1 MATVKKMLYQQLTDF
16 LLTKLPKRYH
26 GNFYSWIEDGKLL
39 NEGRQVTDNGIEVCH
54 LSYNGVFHFEAL
66 PFTAISP
73 AYLMAFIQ
81 VWVNEN
87 DPMRDAFNDN
97 EIPFDL
103 DILDDSTA
111 DLIFTIS
118 FREPLTAMQDERG
131 ELQISGENY
140 RLDEIEVFTAEEI
153 DVVVRIKHENPNG
166 D

>member
-39 NEGRQVTDNGIEVCH
+39 NEGRQVTDNG
-54 LSYNGVFHFEAL
+54 VFHFEAL
-66 PFTAISP
+66 PFNEISP

-87 DPMRDAFNDN
+87 DPMRDVLDEG

-103 DILDDSTA
+103 DIIDDNTA
-111 DLIFTIS
+111 DLIFTIA
-118 FREPLTAMQDERG
+118 FREPLTAMEDSEG
-131 ELQISGENY
+131 ELKIDGVNY

-153 DVVVRIKHENPNG
+153 DVVVRVEHEHQNG

>member
-1 MATVKKMLYQQLTDF
+1 MATVKKMRYQQLTEF

-26 GNFYSWIEDGKLL
+26 GNFYSWIEDGRLL
-39 NEGRQVTDNGIEVCH
+39 NEGRQVTENGIEVCH

-66 PFTAISP
+66 PFNEIPP

-87 DPMRDAFNDN
+87 DQMRDVLDDG

-103 DILDDSTA
+103 DIIDDNTA
-111 DLIFTIS
+111 DLIFTIA
-118 FREPLTAMQDERG
+118 FREPLTATEDSEG
-131 ELQISGENY
+131 ELKIDGVNY

-153 DVVVRIKHENPNG
+153 DVVVRVEHENPNG

>member
-1 MATVKKMLYQQLTDF
+1 MT
-16 LLTKLPKRYH
+16 
-26 GNFYSWIEDGKLL
+26 E
-39 NEGRQVTDNGIEVCH
+39 NGIEVCH

-66 PFTAISP
+66 PFNEISP

-87 DPMRDAFNDN
+87 DQMRDVLDDG

-103 DILDDSTA
+103 DIIDDNTA
-111 DLIFTIS
+111 DLIFTIA
-118 FREPLTAMQDERG
+118 FREPLTAIEDSEG
-131 ELQISGENY
+131 KLKIDGVNY

-153 DVVVRIKHENPNG
+153 DVVVRVEHEHPNG

>member
-1 MATVKKMLYQQLTDF
+1 MLYQQLTDF

-39 NEGRQVTDNGIEVCH
+39 NEGRQVTENGIEVCH

-66 PFTAISP
+66 PFNEISP

-87 DPMRDAFNDN
+87 DQMRDVLDDG

-103 DILDDSTA
+103 DIA
-111 DLIFTIS
+111 
-118 FREPLTAMQDERG
+118 FREPLTAIEDSEG
-131 ELQISGENY
+131 KLKIDGVNY

-153 DVVVRIKHENPNG
+153 DVVVRVEHEHPNG

>member
-39 NEGRQVTDNGIEVCH
+39 NEGRQVTENGIEVCH
-54 LSYNGVFHFEAL
+54 LAYNGVFHFEAL
-66 PFTAISP
+66 PFNEISP

-87 DPMRDAFNDN
+87 DQMRDLLSYD

-103 DILDDSTA
+103 DMIDDNTA
-111 DLIFTIS
+111 DLIFTIA
-118 FREPLTAMQDERG
+118 FHEPLTAMEDKDG
-131 ELQISGENY
+131 ALKIDGVNY
-140 RLDEIEVFTAEEI
+140 RLDEIDVFTAEYI
-153 DVVVRIKHENPNG
+153 DIVVNIEQ
-166 D
+166 